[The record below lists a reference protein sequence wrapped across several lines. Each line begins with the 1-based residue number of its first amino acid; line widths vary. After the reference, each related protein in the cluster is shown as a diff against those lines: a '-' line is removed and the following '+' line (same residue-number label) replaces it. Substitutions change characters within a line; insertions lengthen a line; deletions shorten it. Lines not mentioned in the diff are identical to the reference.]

1 MNIPSKSENEILDW
15 EFAKP
20 YDGEQLKSSSMNI
33 RNRDQIRQTRCDI
46 NMNFPFNF
54 AVSVQPPRGSS
65 GNSTGGSPT
74 RSGSGSS
81 SSPSNENSE
90 EAKNQ
95 LLKQLLNSNFQPS
108 SSSTASSSTESGNG
122 STSNESS
129 RIMKLLN
136 SDGHHGLGGGL
147 KTNSLGGGSGGL
159 KRQANYPLDNAP
171 ASKMPCSVV
180 CSENPS
186 LTELL
191 EKPPHLSMTVPPPVP
206 TKWHQE
212 PREKLPKADMRKFL
226 PPHPAERAAKAA
238 AAAAAATASKT
249 TGDTVTTTSA
259 LFTMLTSSRQILTQQ
274 LRQPQNQ
281 VIGTSTASASA
292 TSASTNPNRNGS
304 SLLVYTS
311 NSGSQSA
318 TSTSASTSRNVS
330 VMYEASPPLSEERD
344 DMLSD
349 ILDDLIAFQERSP
362 PPASSPATPAG
373 PASTASSVGGGG
385 GAGALGSTSS
395 GSGVMPQ
402 AAKADERRISDIE
415 RFLASSERS
424 LFQQQQR
431 LQPQGQPQQLQLSQA
446 SASAGSAAQQVQPP
460 TAQQNQQRPKISS
473 LAASA
478 PSLTSILSAPPL
490 ATPSG
495 RPQPSASV
503 SGISIS
509 GSGSQKTGS
518 GGGELQLSNSRNNGG
533 VGNRNPVNLVP
544 RMNELL
550 QQVPPNVS
558 IPDTPDLDSLILL
571 QERRRRISSGG
582 PGGGPQGNVKLGG
595 QPQNQQQPQAS
606 SLPPTGALATLTS
619 QGRSGGPTQQPQ
631 TSFNL
636 SQQQSAIQVSS
647 SKGQL
652 LMQQLTSGPSRGS
665 NLQPLTMS
673 RSISYIEATPS
684 SGGSLQQQ
692 QPQLFVSNNGTPQV
706 LARRSSFSGISPV
719 GSISPV
725 STSSGLMSS
734 PPPPGP
740 PGAAA
745 AAAAAVAAASAGVLN
760 QQPQQPGQAQ
770 GPLVQHTVQ
779 QISRTLPQ
787 RHASGGG
794 GTVHHNPNNL
804 QVPQLQRPQL
814 QILGSANVGGHRR
827 LSGSGLEIGGPLAG
841 SARSEDKQRSLL
853 QQLLSE

>member
-1 MNIPSKSENEILDW
+1 
-15 EFAKP
+15 
-20 YDGEQLKSSSMNI
+20 
-33 RNRDQIRQTRCDI
+33 
-46 NMNFPFNF
+46 MNFPSNF

-81 SSPSNENSE
+81 NSPSNENSE

-108 SSSTASSSTESGNG
+108 SSSTASSSTAESGNG

-136 SDGHHGLGGGL
+136 SDGHHGLGGGN
-147 KTNSLGGGSGGL
+147 KTNSLGSGGL

-259 LFTMLTSSRQILTQQ
+259 LFTMLTSSRQMLTQQ

-281 VIGTSTASASA
+281 VIGPASTASAASA

-362 PPASSPATPAG
+362 PPASSPATSAG
-373 PASTASSVGGGG
+373 PASTASVVGGGGG
-385 GAGALGSTSS
+385 GAGASGSTSS

-424 LFQQQQR
+424 LFQQR
-431 LQPQGQPQQLQLSQA
+431 LQPQGQHQQLQLSQAA
-446 SASAGSAAQQVQPP
+446 SASAGSAAAQQVQPQP
-460 TAQQNQQRPKISS
+460 TAQPQNQQRPKISS

-495 RPQPSASV
+495 RPQPSSV
-503 SGISIS
+503 SGNISIS

-518 GGGELQLSNSRNNGG
+518 GSELQLSNSRNNGG

-582 PGGGPQGNVKLGG
+582 PPGGGPQQSNVKLGG
-595 QPQNQQQPQAS
+595 QPQNQQPQAS

-619 QGRSGGPTQQPQ
+619 QGRSGGPTQQQQ

-636 SQQQSAIQVSS
+636 SQQPSAIQVTS

-665 NLQPLTMS
+665 NLQPQTMS

-760 QQPQQPGQAQ
+760 QQPQQPQGQAQ

-794 GTVHHNPNNL
+794 GGGTVHHNPNNL

-814 QILGSANVGGHRR
+814 QILGSAGNLVGHRR

>member
-1 MNIPSKSENEILDW
+1 
-15 EFAKP
+15 
-20 YDGEQLKSSSMNI
+20 
-33 RNRDQIRQTRCDI
+33 
-46 NMNFPFNF
+46 MNFPSNF

-81 SSPSNENSE
+81 NSPSNENSE

-108 SSSTASSSTESGNG
+108 SSSTASSSTAESGNG

-136 SDGHHGLGGGL
+136 SDGHHGLGGGV
-147 KTNSLGGGSGGL
+147 KANSLGGGGL

-259 LFTMLTSSRQILTQQ
+259 LFTMLTSSRQMLTQQ

-281 VIGTSTASASA
+281 VIGPASTASAASA

-362 PPASSPATPAG
+362 PPASSPATSAG
-373 PASTASSVGGGG
+373 PASTASVVGGGGG
-385 GAGALGSTSS
+385 GAGGASGSTSS

-424 LFQQQQR
+424 LFQQR

-446 SASAGSAAQQVQPP
+446 ASASAGSAAAQQVQPQP
-460 TAQQNQQRPKISS
+460 TAQPQNQQRPKISS

-495 RPQPSASV
+495 RPQPSSV
-503 SGISIS
+503 SGNISIS

-518 GGGELQLSNSRNNGG
+518 GSELQLSNSRNNGG

-582 PGGGPQGNVKLGG
+582 PPGGGPQQGNVKLGG
-595 QPQNQQQPQAS
+595 QPQNQQPQAS

-619 QGRSGGPTQQPQ
+619 QGRSGGPTQQQQ
-631 TSFNL
+631 TSFNI
-636 SQQQSAIQVSS
+636 SQQPSAIQVTS

-665 NLQPLTMS
+665 NLQPQTMS

-760 QQPQQPGQAQ
+760 QQPQPQGQAQ

-794 GTVHHNPNNL
+794 GGGTVHHNPNNL

-814 QILGSANVGGHRR
+814 QILGSAGNVVGHRR

>member
-1 MNIPSKSENEILDW
+1 M
-15 EFAKP
+15 
-20 YDGEQLKSSSMNI
+20 
-33 RNRDQIRQTRCDI
+33 
-46 NMNFPFNF
+46 
-54 AVSVQPPRGSS
+54 
-65 GNSTGGSPT
+65 
-74 RSGSGSS
+74 
-81 SSPSNENSE
+81 
-90 EAKNQ
+90 
-95 LLKQLLNSNFQPS
+95 
-108 SSSTASSSTESGNG
+108 
-122 STSNESS
+122 
-129 RIMKLLN
+129 
-136 SDGHHGLGGGL
+136 
-147 KTNSLGGGSGGL
+147 
-159 KRQANYPLDNAP
+159 
-171 ASKMPCSVV
+171 
-180 CSENPS
+180 
-186 LTELL
+186 
-191 EKPPHLSMTVPPPVP
+191 
-206 TKWHQE
+206 
-212 PREKLPKADMRKFL
+212 
-226 PPHPAERAAKAA
+226 
-238 AAAAAATASKT
+238 
-249 TGDTVTTTSA
+249 
-259 LFTMLTSSRQILTQQ
+259 
-274 LRQPQNQ
+274 
-281 VIGTSTASASA
+281 
-292 TSASTNPNRNGS
+292 
-304 SLLVYTS
+304 
-311 NSGSQSA
+311 
-318 TSTSASTSRNVS
+318 
-330 VMYEASPPLSEERD
+330 
-344 DMLSD
+344 
-349 ILDDLIAFQERSP
+349 
-362 PPASSPATPAG
+362 
-373 PASTASSVGGGG
+373 
-385 GAGALGSTSS
+385 
-395 GSGVMPQ
+395 
-402 AAKADERRISDIE
+402 
-415 RFLASSERS
+415 
-424 LFQQQQR
+424 
-431 LQPQGQPQQLQLSQA
+431 
-446 SASAGSAAQQVQPP
+446 
-460 TAQQNQQRPKISS
+460 
-473 LAASA
+473 
-478 PSLTSILSAPPL
+478 TSILSAPPL

-495 RPQPSASV
+495 RPQSSSV
-503 SGISIS
+503 SGNISIS

-518 GGGELQLSNSRNNGG
+518 GSELQLSNSRNNGG

-582 PGGGPQGNVKLGG
+582 PGGGTQGNVKLGG
-595 QPQNQQQPQAS
+595 QPQNQQPQAS

-619 QGRSGGPTQQPQ
+619 QGRSGGPTQQQQ

-636 SQQQSAIQVSS
+636 SQQPSAIQVSS

-665 NLQPLTMS
+665 NSLQPLTMS

-692 QPQLFVSNNGTPQV
+692 QPQLYVSNNGTPQV

>member
-1 MNIPSKSENEILDW
+1 
-15 EFAKP
+15 
-20 YDGEQLKSSSMNI
+20 
-33 RNRDQIRQTRCDI
+33 
-46 NMNFPFNF
+46 MNFPFNF

-81 SSPSNENSE
+81 NSPSNENSE

-108 SSSTASSSTESGNG
+108 SSSTASSSTAESGNG

-147 KTNSLGGGSGGL
+147 KTNSLGGSGGL

-259 LFTMLTSSRQILTQQ
+259 LFTMLTSSRQMLTQQ

-281 VIGTSTASASA
+281 VIGPASTASAASA

-362 PPASSPATPAG
+362 PPASSPATSAG
-373 PASTASSVGGGG
+373 PASTASVVGGGGG
-385 GAGALGSTSS
+385 GAGASGSASS

-424 LFQQQQR
+424 LFQQR

-446 SASAGSAAQQVQPP
+446 ASASAGSAAAQQVQPQP
-460 TAQQNQQRPKISS
+460 TAQPQNQQRPKISS

-495 RPQPSASV
+495 RPQPSSV
-503 SGISIS
+503 SGNISIS

-518 GGGELQLSNSRNNGG
+518 GSELQLSNSRNNGG

-582 PGGGPQGNVKLGG
+582 PPGGGPQQGNVKLGG
-595 QPQNQQQPQAS
+595 QPQNQQPQAS

-619 QGRSGGPTQQPQ
+619 QGRSGGPTQQQQ
-631 TSFNL
+631 TSFNI
-636 SQQQSAIQVSS
+636 SQQPSAIQVTS

-665 NLQPLTMS
+665 NLQPQTMS

-760 QQPQQPGQAQ
+760 QQPQQPQGQAQ

-794 GTVHHNPNNL
+794 GGGTVHHNPNNL
-804 QVPQLQRPQL
+804 QVPQQLQRPQL
-814 QILGSANVGGHRR
+814 QILGSAGNVVGHRR

>member
-1 MNIPSKSENEILDW
+1 
-15 EFAKP
+15 
-20 YDGEQLKSSSMNI
+20 
-33 RNRDQIRQTRCDI
+33 
-46 NMNFPFNF
+46 MNFPSNF

-81 SSPSNENSE
+81 NSPSNENSE

-108 SSSTASSSTESGNG
+108 SSSTASSSTAESGNG

-136 SDGHHGLGGGL
+136 SDGHHGLGGGN
-147 KTNSLGGGSGGL
+147 KTNSLGSGGL

-259 LFTMLTSSRQILTQQ
+259 LFTMLTSSRQMLTQQ

-281 VIGTSTASASA
+281 VIGPASTASAASA

-362 PPASSPATPAG
+362 PPASSPATSAG
-373 PASTASSVGGGG
+373 PASTASAVGGGGG
-385 GAGALGSTSS
+385 GAGASGSTSS

-424 LFQQQQR
+424 LFQQR
-431 LQPQGQPQQLQLSQA
+431 LQPQGQHQQLQLSQAA
-446 SASAGSAAQQVQPP
+446 SASAGSAAAQQVQPQP
-460 TAQQNQQRPKISS
+460 TAQPQNQQRPKISS

-495 RPQPSASV
+495 RPQPSSV
-503 SGISIS
+503 SGNISIS

-518 GGGELQLSNSRNNGG
+518 GSELQLSNSRNNGG

-582 PGGGPQGNVKLGG
+582 PPGGGPQQGNVKLGG
-595 QPQNQQQPQAS
+595 QPQNQQPQAS

-619 QGRSGGPTQQPQ
+619 QGRSGGPTQQQQ

-636 SQQQSAIQVSS
+636 SQQPSAIQVTS

-665 NLQPLTMS
+665 NLQPQTMS

-760 QQPQQPGQAQ
+760 QQPQQPQGQAQ

-794 GTVHHNPNNL
+794 GGGTVHHNPNNL

-814 QILGSANVGGHRR
+814 QILGSAGNLVGHRR

>member
-1 MNIPSKSENEILDW
+1 
-15 EFAKP
+15 
-20 YDGEQLKSSSMNI
+20 
-33 RNRDQIRQTRCDI
+33 
-46 NMNFPFNF
+46 MNFPSKF

-81 SSPSNENSE
+81 NSPSNENSE

-108 SSSTASSSTESGNG
+108 SSSTASSSTAESGNG

-147 KTNSLGGGSGGL
+147 KTNSLGGSGGL

-259 LFTMLTSSRQILTQQ
+259 LFTMLTSSRQMLTQQ

-362 PPASSPATPAG
+362 PPASSPATSAG
-373 PASTASSVGGGG
+373 PASTASAVGGGGG
-385 GAGALGSTSS
+385 GAGASGSASS

-424 LFQQQQR
+424 LFQQR
-431 LQPQGQPQQLQLSQA
+431 LQPQGQSQQPQQLQLSQA
-446 SASAGSAAQQVQPP
+446 ASASAGSAAAQQVQPQP
-460 TAQQNQQRPKISS
+460 TAQPQNQQRPKISS

-495 RPQPSASV
+495 RPQPSSV
-503 SGISIS
+503 SGNISIS

-518 GGGELQLSNSRNNGG
+518 GSELQLSNSRNNGG

-582 PGGGPQGNVKLGG
+582 PPGGGPQQGNVKLGG
-595 QPQNQQQPQAS
+595 QPQNQQPQAS
-606 SLPPTGALATLTS
+606 TLPPTGALATLTS
-619 QGRSGGPTQQPQ
+619 QGRSGGPTQQQQ
-631 TSFNL
+631 TSFNI
-636 SQQQSAIQVSS
+636 SQQPSAIQVTS

-665 NLQPLTMS
+665 NLQPQTMS

-760 QQPQQPGQAQ
+760 QQPQPQGQAQ

-794 GTVHHNPNNL
+794 GGGTVHHNPNNL
-804 QVPQLQRPQL
+804 QVPQQLQRPQL
-814 QILGSANVGGHRR
+814 QILGSAGNVVGHRR

>member
-1 MNIPSKSENEILDW
+1 
-15 EFAKP
+15 
-20 YDGEQLKSSSMNI
+20 
-33 RNRDQIRQTRCDI
+33 
-46 NMNFPFNF
+46 
-54 AVSVQPPRGSS
+54 
-65 GNSTGGSPT
+65 
-74 RSGSGSS
+74 
-81 SSPSNENSE
+81 
-90 EAKNQ
+90 
-95 LLKQLLNSNFQPS
+95 
-108 SSSTASSSTESGNG
+108 
-122 STSNESS
+122 
-129 RIMKLLN
+129 
-136 SDGHHGLGGGL
+136 
-147 KTNSLGGGSGGL
+147 
-159 KRQANYPLDNAP
+159 
-171 ASKMPCSVV
+171 
-180 CSENPS
+180 
-186 LTELL
+186 
-191 EKPPHLSMTVPPPVP
+191 
-206 TKWHQE
+206 
-212 PREKLPKADMRKFL
+212 
-226 PPHPAERAAKAA
+226 
-238 AAAAAATASKT
+238 
-249 TGDTVTTTSA
+249 
-259 LFTMLTSSRQILTQQ
+259 
-274 LRQPQNQ
+274 
-281 VIGTSTASASA
+281 
-292 TSASTNPNRNGS
+292 
-304 SLLVYTS
+304 
-311 NSGSQSA
+311 
-318 TSTSASTSRNVS
+318 
-330 VMYEASPPLSEERD
+330 
-344 DMLSD
+344 
-349 ILDDLIAFQERSP
+349 
-362 PPASSPATPAG
+362 
-373 PASTASSVGGGG
+373 
-385 GAGALGSTSS
+385 
-395 GSGVMPQ
+395 
-402 AAKADERRISDIE
+402 
-415 RFLASSERS
+415 
-424 LFQQQQR
+424 
-431 LQPQGQPQQLQLSQA
+431 
-446 SASAGSAAQQVQPP
+446 
-460 TAQQNQQRPKISS
+460 
-473 LAASA
+473 
-478 PSLTSILSAPPL
+478 
-490 ATPSG
+490 
-495 RPQPSASV
+495 
-503 SGISIS
+503 
-509 GSGSQKTGS
+509 
-518 GGGELQLSNSRNNGG
+518 
-533 VGNRNPVNLVP
+533 
-544 RMNELL
+544 MNELL

-595 QPQNQQQPQAS
+595 QPQNQQPQAS

-665 NLQPLTMS
+665 NSLQPLTMS

-760 QQPQQPGQAQ
+760 QQPQQPQGQAQ

-794 GTVHHNPNNL
+794 GGGTVHHNPNNL
-804 QVPQLQRPQL
+804 QVPQQLQRPQL

>member
-1 MNIPSKSENEILDW
+1 
-15 EFAKP
+15 
-20 YDGEQLKSSSMNI
+20 
-33 RNRDQIRQTRCDI
+33 
-46 NMNFPFNF
+46 MNFPFDF

-65 GNSTGGSPT
+65 RNSTGGSPT

-81 SSPSNENSE
+81 NSPSNENSE

-136 SDGHHGLGGGL
+136 SEGQHGHHGLGGGL
-147 KTNSLGGGSGGL
+147 KTNSGGL

-259 LFTMLTSSRQILTQQ
+259 LFTMLTSSRQMLTQQ

-318 TSTSASTSRNVS
+318 TSTSASTPRNVS
-330 VMYEASPPLSEERD
+330 VMYEASPPLSEEQD

-362 PPASSPATPAG
+362 PPASSPATSAG
-373 PASTASSVGGGG
+373 PASTAPSVGGSG
-385 GAGALGSTSS
+385 GAGASGSTSS

-431 LQPQGQPQQLQLSQA
+431 LLPQGQQQLQLSQA
-446 SASAGSAAQQVQPP
+446 SASAGSA
-460 TAQQNQQRPKISS
+460 AQQNQQRPKISS

-495 RPQPSASV
+495 RPQPSSV
-503 SGISIS
+503 SGISTS
-509 GSGSQKTGS
+509 GSGSQKTGNGG

-582 PGGGPQGNVKLGG
+582 PGGGTQGNVKLGG
-595 QPQNQQQPQAS
+595 QPQNQQPQAS
-606 SLPPTGALATLTS
+606 SLPPTGTLATLTS
-619 QGRSGGPTQQPQ
+619 QGRSGGPTQQQQ

-692 QPQLFVSNNGTPQV
+692 QPQLYVSNNGTPQV